1 MKHSFIFLITIFL
14 SGCLNKPEK
23 HTSTFRTN
31 FETPQKTYVD
41 TILELEKLSTL
52 LNYDS
57 LGKLILKI
65 RLAVKDNNLQ
75 EFKEGKIPW
84 IRIDS
89 PEVDIKDLIGKDE
102 VVIPEA
108 NISVIIDYPLLKNY
122 KFELNSKKGFTRAQ
136 LIKEISKQYYRVY
149 DEEEKTA
156 TIKTIPLKN
165 RTIYNRN
172 QTNGKYGIWGHDI
185 SDLVLDEI
193 HVYKNHKGKVT
204 LTLQLQS

>member
-52 LNYDS
+52 LNYDY

>member
-31 FETPQKTYVD
+31 FETPQQTYID

-122 KFELNSKKGFTRAQ
+122 KFELNSKKGFTSAQ
-136 LIKEISKQYYRVY
+136 LIKEIS
-149 DEEEKTA
+149 
-156 TIKTIPLKN
+156 
-165 RTIYNRN
+165 
-172 QTNGKYGIWGHDI
+172 
-185 SDLVLDEI
+185 
-193 HVYKNHKGKVT
+193 
-204 LTLQLQS
+204 